1 MATLRSLATLRQPLR
16 QVQQSNILLATRR
29 VPQLALLRSSTE
41 YVAPLTALRSF
52 STTADDDNKKRK
64 KKGLTPAAGAGTPA
78 EAGETAES
86 LAGEDKGASIVP
98 TPPVSS
104 KTITFVV
111 KDRPLIPEHLWN
123 VSGTDEMLSGVL
135 NAISN
140 KEPLVCIF
148 YMPSTA
154 VNVES
159 ELPMNGTLARIE
171 NVWLSTSEGQY
182 FVGNR
187 GEIYTKA
194 EGDQAHRES
203 PMRVEDLVQR
213 LSQVKLDKWEAK
225 LNALSI
231 VQRTP
236 NVTKQGDIP
245 LVEYLPPMK
254 PAAMIGSWDDNK
266 QKEFNETWASFLNTV
281 QLAHLPAMR
290 RGAEDWKLVCCHLVS
305 LFPNIPGSDIQRLFD
320 ETDPI
325 EGVRFT
331 IMLLE
336 KEKRAFEYTREMI
349 EGIHQDQNKQIDRAT
364 KMELMRRIQKDLGGA
379 ESDKTGVYRA
389 RLHKFDQYQDYER
402 SGAAGNTGTG
412 IGSDRRPQQSN
423 ERRREEEERAEEQF
437 WKDQLAKGGH
447 PLRMPVKVRKV
458 VDEEI
463 AKFETLER
471 SSGEYHTTRNYID
484 WLTTIPW
491 GRTTADTYDVAQ
503 TEKVLNEDHYGM
515 EEVKRRIL
523 EFVAVSKLKQS
534 PVKGGKIICLVG
546 PPGVGKTS
554 IGQSVAKAL
563 GKKFYRFSVGGM
575 FDVAEIKGHRR
586 TYIGS
591 MPGKL
596 VQMFKSLGT
605 VNPLMMI
612 DEIDKLGRGG
622 LQGDPGAALLELL
635 DPSQNSAF
643 VDHYLDLPVDASQVL
658 FLCTA
663 NSLSSIRGPLLDRL
677 EVIEVPG
684 YDNVEK
690 IEIAKKYLEP
700 KLRSEMGL
708 TAEKFAGLSEDALHA
723 LAQNYSREAGVRNL
737 SKLMEK
743 IYRRVALDIVKTE
756 QAIPPVADKDLEKY
770 VGQPKYRSDRLFG
783 DVTPPGVVMGLAY
796 DGEGGRAL
804 YVESTS
810 TRNYRRA
817 KKSSDAGSAVEDTA
831 QSSASEAQPRGSIS
845 STGNLGETMKESV
858 ALAYT
863 NAKRECDTDYFD
875 YNEIKLHVPFG
886 GVPKDGP
893 SAGITLT
900 CSLLSLAWA
909 LPIDPALAMTGEISL
924 TGIVLPVGGI
934 KEKVLASRRSGVKT
948 LIMPEGNR
956 KDWEELPAHLRD
968 GIQINFAKHLKDVL
982 KVVFPSKYQ

>member
-1 MATLRSLATLRQPLR
+1 
-16 QVQQSNILLATRR
+16 
-29 VPQLALLRSSTE
+29 
-41 YVAPLTALRSF
+41 VAPTISSFRGF
-52 STTADDDNKKRK
+52 STTTDDENKK
-64 KKGLTPAAGAGTPA
+64 KKGSKKTSTGNVATTTSSQS
-78 EAGETAES
+78 GEELISAF
-86 LAGEDKGASIVP
+86 ANGEDKPVGAIVP
-98 TPPVSS
+98 RPPISS
-104 KTITFVV
+104 KTVTFVV

-123 VSGTDEMLSGVL
+123 VSGTDDMLSAVL
-135 NAISN
+135 ATINT

-148 YMPSTA
+148 YMPS
-154 VNVES
+154 NVGTIEA

-171 NVWLSTSEGQY
+171 NVWVNTNEGQ
-182 FVGNR
+182 FFIGNK
-187 GEIYTKA
+187 GQIYTKS
-194 EGDQAHRES
+194 DVDDSHRES
-203 PMRVEDLVQR
+203 GLKLDDLIQ
-213 LSQVKLDKWEAK
+213 KLTHAKVDKWEAK

-236 NVTKQGDIP
+236 DVSKSGEIP
-245 LVEYLPPMK
+245 LVEYLPPVK
-254 PAAMIGSWDDNK
+254 PPMLGEWDETK
-266 QKEFNETWASFLNTV
+266 KKEFDEIWASFLNTV

-290 RGAEDWKLVCCHLVS
+290 RGSEDWKLVCCHLIS
-305 LFPNIPGSDIQRLFD
+305 LFPNIPGSEIQRLFD
-320 ETDPI
+320 EPDPI

-336 KEKRAFEYTREMI
+336 KEKKAFEYTREML
-349 EGIHQDQNKQIDRAT
+349 ETIHQDQSKQMDRAT
-364 KMELMRRIQKDLGGA
+364 KMELLKRIQRDLGGA
-379 ESDKTGVYRA
+379 DSDKTGIYRN
-389 RLHKFDQYQDYER
+389 RLAKFDAFSNSQQTTNSSTGPGAGSSDGGKKQQHAYER
-402 SGAAGNTGTG
+402 KKE
-412 IGSDRRPQQSN
+412 D
-423 ERRREEEERAEEQF
+423 EDRAEEMF
-437 WKDQLAKGGH
+437 WKEQLAKGGS
-447 PLRMPVKVRKV
+447 PLLMPTKVRKV
-458 VDEEI
+458 VEEELT
-463 AKFETLER
+463 KFESLEKQ
-471 SSGEYHTTRNYID
+471 SGEYHTTRNYID
-484 WLTTIPW
+484 WLTSIPW

-503 TEKVLNEDHYGM
+503 AETILNEDHYGM
-515 EEVKRRIL
+515 EDVKRRIL

-554 IGQSVAKAL
+554 IGQSVARAL
-563 GKKFYRFSVGGM
+563 SKKFYRFSVGGM

-591 MPGKL
+591 LPGKL
-596 VQMFKSLGT
+596 VQMFKSLGA

-622 LQGDPGAALLELL
+622 MQGDPSAALLELL

-658 FLCTA
+658 FICTA

-700 KLRSEMGL
+700 KMRQEMGL
-708 TAEKFAGLSEDALHA
+708 TAERFAGLSESALHA
-723 LAQNYSREAGVRNL
+723 LAQSYSREAGVRNL
-737 SKLMEK
+737 GKLMEK
-743 IYRRVALDIVKTE
+743 IYRRVALDIVKNE
-756 QAIPPVADKDLEKY
+756 EAIPQITDKDLEKY

-810 TRNYRRA
+810 TRNYKRS
-817 KKSSDAGSAVEDTA
+817 KKPSTTSPAEGGVTNENDT
-831 QSSASEAQPRGSIS
+831 SNPSVDHPRGSIS
-845 STGNLGETMKESV
+845 STGNLGETMRESV
-858 ALAYT
+858 ALAYS
-863 NAKRECDTDYFD
+863 NAKRECDTDFFD

-900 CSLLSLAWA
+900 TSLLSLAWS
-909 LPIDPALAMTGEISL
+909 LPIDPELAMTGEISL

-948 LIMPEGNR
+948 LILPEGNR

-968 GIQINFAKHLKDVL
+968 GMQIHHVKRLKDVL
-982 KVVFPSKYQ
+982 KVVFPSKFA